1 MPLEAVFMERWP
13 MSDQQV
19 KLLIVDND
27 ASIRELLESLFS
39 EPGYCV
45 RSVKDGIS
53 ALSEIRHEFP
63 DIVVSDLSITGMY
76 GVKFLLAVRQLYP
89 SIRVIAM
96 NSESFGS
103 SVPTG
108 IAADAFFSER
118 LRRRSIDRVR
128 GRFDSARPLGQASEH
143 GEPIWISDVR
153 ENPSSPRRR
162 TIEEICR

>member
-128 GRFDSARPLGQASEH
+128 GRFDSARPLG
-143 GEPIWISDVR
+143 
-153 ENPSSPRRR
+153 
-162 TIEEICR
+162 